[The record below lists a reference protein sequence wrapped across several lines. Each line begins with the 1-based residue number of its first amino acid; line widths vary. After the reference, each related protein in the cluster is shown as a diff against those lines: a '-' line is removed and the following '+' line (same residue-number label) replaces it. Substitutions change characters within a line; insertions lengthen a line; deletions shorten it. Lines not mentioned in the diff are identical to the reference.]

1 MVYGIVKGHGG
12 HITVHSELGAGTA
25 FRIYIP
31 AHQVVAEL
39 DVAASG
45 QFAALGTGT
54 ILLADDEEL
63 VRSLVE
69 GSCQK
74 RVRTAHSMPTGEK
87 LLKFINKK
95 RKNLI
100 GHP

>member
-1 MVYGIVKGHGG
+1 MVYGIVKSHGG

-45 QFAALGTGT
+45 EFAALGIGT

-63 VRSLVE
+63 VRSLGE
-69 GSCQK
+69 RILSKAGYRILTACNGREALEIYQQK
-74 RVRTAHSMPTGEK
+74 RE
-87 LLKFINKK
+87 
-95 RKNLI
+95 
-100 GHP
+100 